1 MNPEDSVSFVLR
13 CGSVIGIIVI
23 AIGVVAYFADL
34 DMFEGIMLSGITI
47 IVFTPFARM
56 IASFITLSVNREK
69 RYAVSALIL
78 IAITI
83 IGMGVGYW
91 LG

>member
-1 MNPEDSVSFVLR
+1 MNPEEPVSFVLK
-13 CGSVIGIIVI
+13 CGSVIGIIII
-23 AIGVVAYFADL
+23 AIGIAAYFADL

-56 IASFITLSVNREK
+56 IASFVTLSLNHEK

-78 IAITI
+78 ILITV
-83 IGMGVGYW
+83 IGMAVGYW
-91 LG
+91 LR